1 MPIEILMPALS
12 PTMSKTGGKI
22 VKWCKKEQDRVEV
35 GDVIAEIETDKAI
48 MEFESV
54 DEGVLAKILVSEGAS
69 GVPVNQPIALMLEEG
84 EDNSALDNY
93 VPASTT
99 NVEAKKE
106 VEAHSSTS
114 SNSSVP
120 YGSSMS
126 SNSSASLNP
135 STLSNPLMSSNPSV
149 SPNTSMP
156 SNSSVSSQCLTL
168 GSRKE
173 ENIKTIGSRIKISPL
188 AKKMA
193 QNENLDIKRLKGT
206 GPYGR
211 IIKADVLEFLDGGIQ
226 IENCERLS
234 EDFIV
239 EASNMRQVI
248 AQRLVESKQ
257 NIPHFYLTVD
267 CRVDKLIS
275 LKNEINSADENN
287 KVTINDLIIKAVAF
301 SMKKFPDVNS
311 SWIDDKI
318 LRYANI
324 DISIAVALEDGLI
337 TPIVKN
343 ADKKSILFISK
354 EVKDLVSR
362 ARSGKLRPEEF
373 QGGGF
378 TISNLGMFGIKTF
391 SAIINPPQS
400 CIMAVGTS
408 KKQPIVINEKIEI
421 AEIMTVTLSVDH
433 RTVDGALGA
442 KFLNAFKH
450 YIENPLAM
458 LLESA

>member
-22 VKWCKKEQDRVEV
+22 VKWCKKEQDKVEI

-54 DEGVLAKILVSEGAS
+54 DEGVLAKILVSEGTS
-69 GVPVNQPIALMLEEG
+69 GVPVNQLIALMLEEG
-84 EDNSALDNY
+84 EDKSALDL
-93 VPASTT
+93 ASAVNTK
-99 NVEAKKE
+99 VKKE
-106 VEAHSSTS
+106 VEADFSVS
-114 SNSSVP
+114 SNPSISSS
-120 YGSSMS
+120 SSMS
-126 SNSSASLNP
+126 S
-135 STLSNPLMSSNPSV
+135 
-149 SPNTSMP
+149 
-156 SNSSVSSQCLTL
+156 QCVTL
-168 GSRKE
+168 GSKKE
-173 ENIKTIGSRIKISPL
+173 DRAIENRIKVSPL
-188 AKKMA
+188 AKKIA
-193 QNENLDIKRLKGT
+193 QNEGVDIKRLKGT

-211 IIKADVLEFLDGGIQ
+211 VIKADVLEFLDQ
-226 IENCERLS
+226 TKSYERFEENTT
-234 EDFIV
+234 V
-239 EASNMRQVI
+239 EVSNMRQVI

-267 CRVDKLIS
+267 CHVDKLIS
-275 LKNEINSADENN
+275 LKNEVNSANENN

-301 SMKKFPDVNS
+301 SMKKFPDINS
-311 SWIDDKI
+311 SWIDTKI
-318 LRYANI
+318 VRYSNI

-343 ADKKSILFISK
+343 ADEKSVLSISK

-362 ARSGKLRPEEF
+362 ARSGKLKPEEF

-400 CIMAVGTS
+400 CIMAVGES
-408 KKQPIVINEKIEI
+408 KKQPVVIGEKIEI

-433 RTVDGALGA
+433 RAVDGALGA
-442 KFLNAFKH
+442 KFLNAFKY
-450 YIENPLAM
+450 YIENPTVM
-458 LLESA
+458 LLEPLLL

>member
-22 VKWCKKEQDRVEV
+22 VKWCKKEQDKVEI

-54 DEGVLAKILVSEGAS
+54 DEGVLAKILVSEGTS
-69 GVPVNQPIALMLEEG
+69 GVPVNQLIALMLEEG
-84 EDNSALDNY
+84 EDKSALDL
-93 VPASTT
+93 ASAVNTK
-99 NVEAKKE
+99 VEKE
-106 VEAHSSTS
+106 VEADFSVS
-114 SNSSVP
+114 SNPSISSS
-120 YGSSMS
+120 SSMS
-126 SNSSASLNP
+126 S
-135 STLSNPLMSSNPSV
+135 
-149 SPNTSMP
+149 
-156 SNSSVSSQCLTL
+156 QCVTL
-168 GSRKE
+168 GSKKE
-173 ENIKTIGSRIKISPL
+173 DRAIENRIKVSPL
-188 AKKMA
+188 AKKIA
-193 QNENLDIKRLKGT
+193 QNEGVDIKRLKGT

-211 IIKADVLEFLDGGIQ
+211 VIKADVLEFLDQ
-226 IENCERLS
+226 TKSYERFEENTT
-234 EDFIV
+234 V
-239 EASNMRQVI
+239 EVSNMRQVI

-267 CRVDKLIS
+267 CHVDKLIS
-275 LKNEINSADENN
+275 LKNEVNSANENN

-301 SMKKFPDVNS
+301 SMKKFPDINS
-311 SWIDDKI
+311 SWIDTKI
-318 LRYANI
+318 VRYSNI

-343 ADKKSILFISK
+343 ADEKSVLSISK

-362 ARSGKLRPEEF
+362 ARSGKLKPEEF

-400 CIMAVGTS
+400 CIMAVGES
-408 KKQPIVINEKIEI
+408 KKQPVVIGEKIEI

-433 RTVDGALGA
+433 RAVDGALGA
-442 KFLNAFKH
+442 KFLNAFKY
-450 YIENPLAM
+450 YIENPTVM
-458 LLESA
+458 LLEPLLL

>member
-22 VKWCKKEQDRVEV
+22 VKWCKKEQDKVEI

-54 DEGVLAKILVSEGAS
+54 DEGVLAKILVSEGTS
-69 GVPVNQPIALMLEEG
+69 GVPVNQLIALMLEEG
-84 EDNSALDNY
+84 EDKSALDL
-93 VPASTT
+93 ASTINT
-99 NVEAKKE
+99 KVEKE
-106 VEAHSSTS
+106 VEADFSIS
-114 SNSSVP
+114 SNPSISSS
-120 YGSSMS
+120 SSMS
-126 SNSSASLNP
+126 S
-135 STLSNPLMSSNPSV
+135 
-149 SPNTSMP
+149 
-156 SNSSVSSQCLTL
+156 QCVTL
-168 GSRKE
+168 GSKKE
-173 ENIKTIGSRIKISPL
+173 DRAIENRIKVSPL
-188 AKKMA
+188 AKKIA
-193 QNENLDIKRLKGT
+193 QNEGVDIKRLKGT

-211 IIKADVLEFLDGGIQ
+211 IIKADVLEFLDQ
-226 IENCERLS
+226 TKSYERFEENTT
-234 EDFIV
+234 V
-239 EASNMRQVI
+239 EVSNMRQVI

-267 CRVDKLIS
+267 CHVDKLIS
-275 LKNEINSADENN
+275 LKNEVNSANENN

-301 SMKKFPDVNS
+301 SMKKFPDINS
-311 SWIDDKI
+311 SWIDTKI
-318 LRYANI
+318 VRYSNI

-343 ADKKSILFISK
+343 ADEKSVLSISK

-362 ARSGKLRPEEF
+362 AKSGKLKPEEF

-400 CIMAVGTS
+400 CIMAVGAS
-408 KKQPIVINEKIEI
+408 KKQPVVIGEKIEI

-433 RTVDGALGA
+433 RAVDGALGA
-442 KFLNAFKH
+442 KFLNAFKY
-450 YIENPLAM
+450 YIENPTVM
-458 LLESA
+458 LLEPLLL

>member
-22 VKWCKKEQDRVEV
+22 VKWCKKEQDKVEI

-54 DEGVLAKILVSEGAS
+54 DEGVLAKILVSEGTS
-69 GVPVNQPIALMLEEG
+69 GVPVNQLIALMLEEG
-84 EDNSALDNY
+84 EDKSTLDLASAIN
-93 VPASTT
+93 TK
-99 NVEAKKE
+99 VEKE
-106 VEAHSSTS
+106 VEADFSVS
-114 SNSSVP
+114 SNPSISSS
-120 YGSSMS
+120 SSMS
-126 SNSSASLNP
+126 S
-135 STLSNPLMSSNPSV
+135 
-149 SPNTSMP
+149 
-156 SNSSVSSQCLTL
+156 QCVTL
-168 GSRKE
+168 GSKKE
-173 ENIKTIGSRIKISPL
+173 DRAIENRIKVSPL
-188 AKKMA
+188 AKKIA
-193 QNENLDIKRLKGT
+193 QNEGIDIKRLKGT

-211 IIKADVLEFLDGGIQ
+211 VIKADVLEFLDQ
-226 IENCERLS
+226 TKSYERFEEN
-234 EDFIV
+234 ITV
-239 EASNMRQVI
+239 EVSNMRQVI

-267 CRVDKLIS
+267 CHVDKLIS
-275 LKNEINSADENN
+275 LKNEVNSANENN

-301 SMKKFPDVNS
+301 SMKKFPDINS
-311 SWIDDKI
+311 SWVDTKI
-318 LRYANI
+318 VRYSNI

-343 ADKKSILFISK
+343 ADEKSVLSISK

-362 ARSGKLRPEEF
+362 ARSGKLKPEEF

-400 CIMAVGTS
+400 CIMAVGES
-408 KKQPIVINEKIEI
+408 KKQPVVIGEKIEI

-433 RTVDGALGA
+433 RAVDGALGA
-442 KFLNAFKH
+442 KFLNAFKY
-450 YIENPLAM
+450 YIENPTVM
-458 LLESA
+458 LLEPLLL

>member
-22 VKWCKKEQDRVEV
+22 VKWCKKEQDKVEI

-54 DEGVLAKILVSEGAS
+54 DEGVLAKILVSEGTS
-69 GVPVNQPIALMLEEG
+69 GVPVNQLIALILEEG
-84 EDNSALDNY
+84 EDKSALDL
-93 VPASTT
+93 ASAINTK
-99 NVEAKKE
+99 VEKE
-106 VEAHSSTS
+106 VEADFS
-114 SNSSVP
+114 SNPSISSS
-120 YGSSMS
+120 SSMS
-126 SNSSASLNP
+126 S
-135 STLSNPLMSSNPSV
+135 
-149 SPNTSMP
+149 
-156 SNSSVSSQCLTL
+156 QCVTL
-168 GSRKE
+168 GSKKE
-173 ENIKTIGSRIKISPL
+173 DRATGNRIKVSPL
-188 AKKMA
+188 AKKIA
-193 QNENLDIKRLKGT
+193 QNENVDIKQLKGT

-211 IIKADVLEFLDGGIQ
+211 IIKDDVLEFLDGSKNHERPK
-226 IENCERLS
+226 ENTIAEVS
-234 EDFIV
+234 
-239 EASNMRQVI
+239 SMRQVI

-267 CRVDKLIS
+267 CHVNKLIS
-275 LKNEINSADENN
+275 LKNEVNSANENN

-301 SMKKFPDVNS
+301 SMKKFSDINS
-311 SWIDDKI
+311 SWIDNKI
-318 LRYANI
+318 VRYSNI

-343 ADKKSILFISK
+343 ADEKSVLSISK

-362 ARSGKLRPEEF
+362 AKSGKLKPEEF

-400 CIMAVGTS
+400 CIMAVGAS
-408 KKQPIVINEKIEI
+408 KKQPVVIGEKIEV

-433 RTVDGALGA
+433 RAVDGALGA

-450 YIENPLAM
+450 YIENPTVM
-458 LLESA
+458 LLEPLLL

>member
-22 VKWCKKEQDRVEV
+22 VKWCKKERDRVEV

-54 DEGVLAKILVSEGAS
+54 DEGVLAKILISEGAS

-84 EDNSALDNY
+84 EDSSALDSY
-93 VPASTT
+93 VLVSTT
-99 NVEAKKE
+99 NVEAKRE

-120 YGSSMS
+120 DNSSMS
-126 SNSSASLNP
+126 SNSSASF
-135 STLSNPLMSSNPSV
+135 NPLVSS
-149 SPNTSMP
+149 NTSMSSHP
-156 SNSSVSSQCLTL
+156 SVLSQCLTL
-168 GSRKE
+168 ESRKE
-173 ENIKTIGSRIKISPL
+173 EDTKTTESRIKISPL
-188 AKKMA
+188 AKKIA
-193 QNENLDIKRLKGT
+193 QNENVDIKRLKGT
-206 GPYGR
+206 GPYSR
-211 IIKADVLEFLDGGIQ
+211 IIKADVLEFLDGDVQ
-226 IENCERLS
+226 IENHERSS
-234 EDFIV
+234 EDIIIKV
-239 EASNMRQVI
+239 SNMRQVI
-248 AQRLVESKQ
+248 AQRLIESKQ
-257 NIPHFYLTVD
+257 NIPHFYLTID
-267 CRVDKLIS
+267 YRVDKLIS
-275 LKNEINSADENN
+275 LKNEINLTDGNN

-318 LRYANI
+318 LKYANI

-343 ADKKSILFISK
+343 ADKKSILSISK
-354 EVKDLVSR
+354 EVKDLVNR

-391 SAIINPPQS
+391 SAIINQPQS

-421 AEIMTVTLSVDH
+421 AEIMMVTLSVDH

-450 YIENPLAM
+450 YIENPIAM

>member
-1 MPIEILMPALS
+1 MSIEILMPALS

-54 DEGVLAKILVSEGAS
+54 DEGVLAKILVPEGAS
-69 GVPVNQPIALMLEEG
+69 GVSVNQPIALMLEEG
-84 EDNSALDNY
+84 EDSSALDNY
-93 VPASTT
+93 ATVSTT
-99 NVEAKKE
+99 NVEAKKK
-106 VEAHSSTS
+106 VEARSSTS
-114 SNSSVP
+114 SD
-120 YGSSMS
+120 
-126 SNSSASLNP
+126 SSASFNP
-135 STLSNPLMSSNPSV
+135 STLSNPF
-149 SPNTSMP
+149 MP
-156 SNSSVSSQCLTL
+156 SNSSVSSNPSVSSQCLTL

-173 ENIKTIGSRIKISPL
+173 ENTKTTEGRIKISPL
-188 AKKMA
+188 AKKIA

-211 IIKADVLEFLDGGIQ
+211 IIKADVLEFLNGGVQ
-226 IENCERLS
+226 IENRERSS
-234 EDFIV
+234 EDVIV
-239 EASNMRQVI
+239 EVSNMRQVI
-248 AQRLVESKQ
+248 AQRLIESKQ

-301 SMKKFPDVNS
+301 SMKKFPGVNS

-343 ADKKSILFISK
+343 ADKKSVLSISK

-408 KKQPIVINEKIEI
+408 KKQPIVVNEKIEI
-421 AEIMTVTLSVDH
+421 AEIIMVTLSVDH

-442 KFLNAFKH
+442 RFLNAFKH

-458 LLESA
+458 LLESV

>member
-22 VKWCKKEQDRVEV
+22 VKWCKKEQDKVEI

-54 DEGVLAKILVSEGAS
+54 DEGVLAKILVSEGTS
-69 GVPVNQPIALMLEEG
+69 GVPVNQLIALMLEEG
-84 EDNSALDNY
+84 EDKSALDL
-93 VPASTT
+93 ASAINTK
-99 NVEAKKE
+99 VEKE
-106 VEAHSSTS
+106 VEADFSVS
-114 SNSSVP
+114 SNPSISSS
-120 YGSSMS
+120 SSMS
-126 SNSSASLNP
+126 S
-135 STLSNPLMSSNPSV
+135 
-149 SPNTSMP
+149 
-156 SNSSVSSQCLTL
+156 QCVTL
-168 GSRKE
+168 GSKKE
-173 ENIKTIGSRIKISPL
+173 DRATENRIKVSPL
-188 AKKMA
+188 AKKIA
-193 QNENLDIKRLKGT
+193 QNEGVDIKRLKGT

-211 IIKADVLEFLDGGIQ
+211 VIKADVLEFLDQ
-226 IENCERLS
+226 TKSYERFEENTTFE
-234 EDFIV
+234 V
-239 EASNMRQVI
+239 SNMRQVI

-267 CRVDKLIS
+267 CHVDKLIS
-275 LKNEINSADENN
+275 LKNEVNSANENN

-301 SMKKFPDVNS
+301 SMKKFSDINS
-311 SWIDDKI
+311 SWIDNKI
-318 LRYANI
+318 VRYSNI

-343 ADKKSILFISK
+343 ADEKSVLSISK

-362 ARSGKLRPEEF
+362 AKSGKLKPEEF

-400 CIMAVGTS
+400 CIMAVGAS
-408 KKQPIVINEKIEI
+408 KKQPVVIGEKIEV

-433 RTVDGALGA
+433 RAVDGALGA

-450 YIENPLAM
+450 YIENPTVM
-458 LLESA
+458 LLEPLLL

>member
-22 VKWCKKEQDRVEV
+22 VKWHKKEQDKVEV

-54 DEGVLAKILVSEGAS
+54 DEGVLAKILVTEGTS

-84 EDNSALDNY
+84 EDESALGNY
-93 VPASTT
+93 VSTSAT
-99 NVEAKKE
+99 NIEAKKE
-106 VEAHSSTS
+106 VET
-114 SNSSVP
+114 NPSVP
-120 YGSSMS
+120 SNSSMS
-126 SNSSASLNP
+126 SNSSTS
-135 STLSNPLMSSNPSV
+135 SNFSVSSNSSISSNSPMSSNS
-149 SPNTSMP
+149 SM
-156 SNSSVSSQCLTL
+156 SSQCVTL

-173 ENIKTIGSRIKISPL
+173 EGTEGIIKISPL
-188 AKKMA
+188 AKKIA
-193 QNENLDIKRLKGT
+193 QNEGVNVQQLKGT

-211 IIKADVLEFLDGGIQ
+211 IIKADVLEFLDSGIRT
-226 IENCERLS
+226 ESPEK
-234 EDFIV
+234 DTIV
-239 EASNMRQVI
+239 EVSNMRQVI
-248 AQRLVESKQ
+248 AQRLTESKQ
-257 NIPHFYLTVD
+257 NVPHFYLTVD
-267 CRVDKLIS
+267 CQVDKLIS

-301 SMKKFPDVNS
+301 SMKKFPDINS
-311 SWIDDKI
+311 SWIDNKI
-318 LRYANI
+318 LKYSNA

-343 ADKKSILFISK
+343 ADKKGILSISK

-378 TISNLGMFGIKTF
+378 TISNLGMFGIKAF

-400 CIMAVGTS
+400 CIMAVGAS
-408 KKQPIVINEKIEI
+408 KKQPIVMNEKIEI

-433 RTVDGALGA
+433 RAVDGALGA
-442 KFLNAFKH
+442 KFLNAFKR
-450 YIENPLAM
+450 YIENPVAM
-458 LLESA
+458 FLEYC

>member
-22 VKWCKKEQDRVEV
+22 VKWHKKEQDKVEV

-48 MEFESV
+48 MEFESI
-54 DEGVLAKILVSEGAS
+54 DEGVLAKILVTEGTS

-84 EDNSALDNY
+84 EDESALNNYTSTSINSA
-93 VPASTT
+93 V
-99 NVEAKKE
+99 KKE
-106 VEAHSSTS
+106 VTKSAVDNQKSEHQDLNGKPISHSS
-114 SNSSVP
+114 V
-120 YGSSMS
+120 
-126 SNSSASLNP
+126 LFQRV
-135 STLSNPLMSSNPSV
+135 TLESNPS
-149 SPNTSMP
+149 M
-156 SNSSVSSQCLTL
+156 SSQCLTL

-173 ENIKTIGSRIKISPL
+173 EWIPVSATQMTEGYAEGRTKISPL
-188 AKKMA
+188 AKKIA
-193 QNENLDIKRLKGT
+193 QNEGVNVQQLKGT

-211 IIKADVLEFLDGGIQ
+211 IIKADVLEFLGSGTCT
-226 IENCERLS
+226 ESPE
-234 EDFIV
+234 IV
-239 EASNMRQVI
+239 EVSNIRQVI
-248 AQRLVESKQ
+248 AQRLTESKQ
-257 NIPHFYLTVD
+257 NVPHFYLTVD
-267 CRVDKLIS
+267 CQVDKLIS

-301 SMKKFPDVNS
+301 SMKKFPDINS
-311 SWIDDKI
+311 SWIDNKI
-318 LRYANI
+318 LKYSNV

-343 ADKKSILFISK
+343 ADKKGILSISK

-362 ARSGKLRPEEF
+362 ARSGKLKPEEF

-378 TISNLGMFGIKTF
+378 TISNLGMFGIKAF

-400 CIMAVGTS
+400 CIMAVGAS
-408 KKQPIVINEKIEI
+408 KKQPIVMNEKIEI

-433 RTVDGALGA
+433 RAVDGALGA

-450 YIENPLAM
+450 YIENPLVM
-458 LLESA
+458 LIETAVIY

>member
-1 MPIEILMPALS
+1 MSIEILMPALS

-54 DEGVLAKILVSEGAS
+54 DEGVLAKILVPEGAS

-84 EDNSALDNY
+84 EDSSALDNY
-93 VPASTT
+93 ATVSTT
-99 NVEAKKE
+99 NVEAKKK
-106 VEAHSSTS
+106 VEARSSTS
-114 SNSSVP
+114 SD
-120 YGSSMS
+120 
-126 SNSSASLNP
+126 SSASFNP
-135 STLSNPLMSSNPSV
+135 STLSNPFMLSNSSVSSNP
-149 SPNTSMP
+149 
-156 SNSSVSSQCLTL
+156 SVSSQCLTL

-173 ENIKTIGSRIKISPL
+173 ENTKTTEGRIKISPL
-188 AKKMA
+188 AKKIA

-211 IIKADVLEFLDGGIQ
+211 IIKADVLEFLNGGVQ
-226 IENCERLS
+226 IENRERSS
-234 EDFIV
+234 EDVIV
-239 EASNMRQVI
+239 EVSNMRQVI
-248 AQRLVESKQ
+248 AQRLIESKQ

-301 SMKKFPDVNS
+301 SMKKFPGVNS

-343 ADKKSILFISK
+343 ADKKSVLSISK

-408 KKQPIVINEKIEI
+408 KKQPIVVNEKIEI
-421 AEIMTVTLSVDH
+421 AEIIMVTLSVDH
-433 RTVDGALGA
+433 RTVDGALGTR
-442 KFLNAFKH
+442 FLNAFKH

-458 LLESA
+458 LLEPA

>member
-22 VKWCKKEQDRVEV
+22 VKWHKKEQDKVEV

-54 DEGVLAKILVSEGAS
+54 DEGIMAKILVTEGTS

-84 EDNSALDNY
+84 EDVNNYTSTSINSA
-93 VPASTT
+93 V
-99 NVEAKKE
+99 KKE
-106 VEAHSSTS
+106 VTKSAVDNQKSEHQDLNGKPTNHSSVSFQRVTLG
-114 SNSSVP
+114 SN
-120 YGSSMS
+120 SSMS
-126 SNSSASLNP
+126 S
-135 STLSNPLMSSNPSV
+135 
-149 SPNTSMP
+149 
-156 SNSSVSSQCLTL
+156 QCVTL

-173 ENIKTIGSRIKISPL
+173 EDTKTTEGRIKISPL
-188 AKKMA
+188 AKKIA
-193 QNENLDIKRLKGT
+193 QNEGVDVKQLKGT

-211 IIKADVLEFLDGGIQ
+211 IIKADVLES
-226 IENCERLS
+226 LS
-234 EDFIV
+234 STESPEIV
-239 EASNMRQVI
+239 EVSNMRQII

-257 NIPHFYLTVD
+257 NVPHFYLTVD
-267 CRVDKLIS
+267 CQVDKLIS
-275 LKNEINSADENN
+275 LKNEINLADENN

-301 SMKKFPDVNS
+301 SMKKFPDINS
-311 SWIDDKI
+311 SWIDNKI
-318 LRYANI
+318 LRYSNI

-343 ADKKSILFISK
+343 ADQKGILSISK

-362 ARSGKLRPEEF
+362 ARSGKLKPEEF

-378 TISNLGMFGIKTF
+378 TVSNLGMFGIKAF

-400 CIMAVGTS
+400 CIMAVGAS
-408 KKQPIVINEKIEI
+408 KKQPIVMNEKIEI

-458 LLESA
+458 LI

>member
-22 VKWCKKEQDRVEV
+22 VKWHKKEQDRVEV

-48 MEFESV
+48 MEFESI
-54 DEGVLAKILVSEGAS
+54 DEGVMAKILVSEGTS
-69 GVPVNQPIALMLEEG
+69 GVPVNQLIALMLEEG
-84 EDNSALDNY
+84 EDGSALDNY
-93 VPASTT
+93 ISASAT
-99 NVEAKKE
+99 NIEAKEK
-106 VEAHSSTS
+106 VE
-114 SNSSVP
+114 SNSSISTH
-120 YGSSMS
+120 SSMS
-126 SNSSASLNP
+126 SQS
-135 STLSNPLMSSNPSV
+135 PLL
-149 SPNTSMP
+149 
-156 SNSSVSSQCLTL
+156 SSQCLTL

-173 ENIKTIGSRIKISPL
+173 QATQTAEDRVKISPL
-188 AKKMA
+188 AKKIA
-193 QNENLDIKRLKGT
+193 QNKGVNVKQLKGT

-211 IIKADVLEFLDGGIQ
+211 IIKADVLEFLGSNIQ
-226 IENCERLS
+226 IENRERPE
-234 EDFIV
+234 EDTIIEV
-239 EASNMRQVI
+239 SNMRQVI
-248 AQRLVESKQ
+248 AQRLIESKQ
-257 NIPHFYLTVD
+257 NVPHFYLTVD
-267 CRVDKLIS
+267 CQVDKLIS

-287 KVTINDLIIKAVAF
+287 KVTINDLIIKAAAF
-301 SMKKFPDVNS
+301 SMKKFPDINS
-311 SWIDDKI
+311 SWIDNKI
-318 LRYANI
+318 LQYSNI
-324 DISIAVALEDGLI
+324 DISIAVALDDGLI
-337 TPIVKN
+337 TPIIKN
-343 ADKKSILFISK
+343 ADKKGILSISK

-400 CIMAVGTS
+400 CIMAVGAS

-433 RTVDGALGA
+433 RTIDGALGA

-458 LLESA
+458 LIETAVTC

>member
-22 VKWCKKEQDRVEV
+22 VKWHKKEQDKVEV

-54 DEGVLAKILVSEGAS
+54 DEGVLAKILVTEGTS

-84 EDNSALDNY
+84 EDSSVLNNYTSTSINSA
-93 VPASTT
+93 V
-99 NVEAKKE
+99 KKE
-106 VEAHSSTS
+106 VTKSAVDNQKSEHQDLNGKPTS
-114 SNSSVP
+114 H
-120 YGSSMS
+120 
-126 SNSSASLNP
+126 
-135 STLSNPLMSSNPSV
+135 
-149 SPNTSMP
+149 
-156 SNSSVSSQCLTL
+156 SSVSSQCLTL

-173 ENIKTIGSRIKISPL
+173 EDTKTTEGRIKISPL
-188 AKKMA
+188 AKKIA
-193 QNENLDIKRLKGT
+193 QNEGVNVQQLKGT

-211 IIKADVLEFLDGGIQ
+211 IIKADVLESLGSGIHT
-226 IENCERLS
+226 ESPEK
-234 EDFIV
+234 DTIV
-239 EASNMRQVI
+239 EVSNIRQVI
-248 AQRLVESKQ
+248 AQRLTESKQ
-257 NIPHFYLTVD
+257 NVPHFYLTID
-267 CRVDKLIS
+267 CQVDKLIS

-287 KVTINDLIIKAVAF
+287 KVTINDLVIKAVAF
-301 SMKKFPDVNS
+301 SMKKFPDINS
-311 SWIDDKI
+311 SWIDNKI
-318 LRYANI
+318 LKYSNV

-343 ADKKSILFISK
+343 ADKKGILSISK

-362 ARSGKLRPEEF
+362 ARSGKLKPEEF

-378 TISNLGMFGIKTF
+378 TISNLGMFGIKAF

-400 CIMAVGTS
+400 CIMAVGAS

-433 RTVDGALGA
+433 RAVDGALGA

-450 YIENPLAM
+450 YIENPLVMFIETAVTY
-458 LLESA
+458 

>member
-22 VKWCKKEQDRVEV
+22 VKWHKKEQDKVEV

-48 MEFESV
+48 MEFESI
-54 DEGVLAKILVSEGAS
+54 DEGVLAKILVTEGTS

-84 EDNSALDNY
+84 EDESALNNYTSTSINSA
-93 VPASTT
+93 V
-99 NVEAKKE
+99 KKE
-106 VEAHSSTS
+106 VTKSAVDNQKSEHQDLNGKPISHSSVS
-114 SNSSVP
+114 FQRV
-120 YGSSMS
+120 
-126 SNSSASLNP
+126 
-135 STLSNPLMSSNPSV
+135 TLESNPS
-149 SPNTSMP
+149 M
-156 SNSSVSSQCLTL
+156 SSQCLTL

-173 ENIKTIGSRIKISPL
+173 EDTKTTEGRIKISPL
-188 AKKMA
+188 AKKIA
-193 QNENLDIKRLKGT
+193 QNEGVNVQQLKGT

-211 IIKADVLEFLDGGIQ
+211 IIKADVLEFLGSGIHN
-226 IENCERLS
+226 ESPEK
-234 EDFIV
+234 DTIV
-239 EASNMRQVI
+239 EVSNMRQVI
-248 AQRLVESKQ
+248 AQRLTESKQ
-257 NIPHFYLTVD
+257 NVPHFYLTVD
-267 CRVDKLIS
+267 CQVDKLIS

-301 SMKKFPDVNS
+301 SMKKFPDINS
-311 SWIDDKI
+311 SWIDNKI
-318 LRYANI
+318 LKYSNV

-343 ADKKSILFISK
+343 ADKKGILSISK

-362 ARSGKLRPEEF
+362 ARSGKLKPEEF

-378 TISNLGMFGIKTF
+378 TISNLGMFGIKAF

-400 CIMAVGTS
+400 CIMAVGAS
-408 KKQPIVINEKIEI
+408 KKQPIVMNEKIEI

-442 KFLNAFKH
+442 KFLNTFKH
-450 YIENPLAM
+450 YIENPLVMFIETAVTY
-458 LLESA
+458 

>member
-22 VKWCKKEQDRVEV
+22 VKWCKKEQDKVEI

-54 DEGVLAKILVSEGAS
+54 DEGVLAKILVSEGTS
-69 GVPVNQPIALMLEEG
+69 GVPVNQLIALMLEEG
-84 EDNSALDNY
+84 EDKSALDL
-93 VPASTT
+93 ASAVNTKVEKG
-99 NVEAKKE
+99 VEADFS
-106 VEAHSSTS
+106 VS
-114 SNSSVP
+114 SNPSISSS
-120 YGSSMS
+120 SSMS
-126 SNSSASLNP
+126 S
-135 STLSNPLMSSNPSV
+135 
-149 SPNTSMP
+149 
-156 SNSSVSSQCLTL
+156 QCVTL
-168 GSRKE
+168 GSKKE
-173 ENIKTIGSRIKISPL
+173 DRAIENRIKVSPL
-188 AKKMA
+188 AKKIA
-193 QNENLDIKRLKGT
+193 QNEGVDIKRLKGT

-211 IIKADVLEFLDGGIQ
+211 VIKADVLEFLDQ
-226 IENCERLS
+226 TKSYERFEENTT
-234 EDFIV
+234 V
-239 EASNMRQVI
+239 EVSNMRQVI

-267 CRVDKLIS
+267 CHVDKLIS
-275 LKNEINSADENN
+275 LKNEVNSANENN

-301 SMKKFPDVNS
+301 SMKKFPDINS
-311 SWIDDKI
+311 SWIDTKI
-318 LRYANI
+318 VRYSNI

-343 ADKKSILFISK
+343 ADEKSVLSISK

-362 ARSGKLRPEEF
+362 ARSGKLKPEEF

-400 CIMAVGTS
+400 CIMAVGES
-408 KKQPIVINEKIEI
+408 KKQPVVIGEKIEI

-433 RTVDGALGA
+433 RAVDGALGA
-442 KFLNAFKH
+442 KFLNAFKY
-450 YIENPLAM
+450 YIENPTVM
-458 LLESA
+458 LLEPLLL

>member
-22 VKWCKKEQDRVEV
+22 VKWCKKEQDKVEI

-54 DEGVLAKILVSEGAS
+54 DEGVLAKILVSEGTS
-69 GVPVNQPIALMLEEG
+69 GVPVNQLIALMLEEG
-84 EDNSALDNY
+84 EDKSALDL
-93 VPASTT
+93 ASAINTK
-99 NVEAKKE
+99 VEKE
-106 VEAHSSTS
+106 VEADFSVS
-114 SNSSVP
+114 SNPSISSS
-120 YGSSMS
+120 SSMS
-126 SNSSASLNP
+126 S
-135 STLSNPLMSSNPSV
+135 
-149 SPNTSMP
+149 
-156 SNSSVSSQCLTL
+156 QCVTL
-168 GSRKE
+168 GSKKE
-173 ENIKTIGSRIKISPL
+173 DRATENRIKVSPL
-188 AKKMA
+188 AKKIA
-193 QNENLDIKRLKGT
+193 QNEGVDIKRLKGT

-211 IIKADVLEFLDGGIQ
+211 IIKADVLEFLDQ
-226 IENCERLS
+226 TKSYERF
-234 EDFIV
+234 EKNTTV
-239 EASNMRQVI
+239 EVSNMRQVI

-267 CRVDKLIS
+267 CHVDKLIS
-275 LKNEINSADENN
+275 LKNEVNSANENN

-301 SMKKFPDVNS
+301 SMKKFPDINS
-311 SWIDDKI
+311 SWIDTKI
-318 LRYANI
+318 VRYSNI

-343 ADKKSILFISK
+343 ADEKSVLSISK

-362 ARSGKLRPEEF
+362 ARSGKLKPEEF

-400 CIMAVGTS
+400 CIMAVGES
-408 KKQPIVINEKIEI
+408 KKQPVVIGEKIEI

-433 RTVDGALGA
+433 RAVDGALGA
-442 KFLNAFKH
+442 KFLNAFKY
-450 YIENPLAM
+450 YIENPTVM
-458 LLESA
+458 LLEPLLL

>member
-22 VKWCKKEQDRVEV
+22 VKWCKKEQDKVEI

-54 DEGVLAKILVSEGAS
+54 DEGVLAKILVSEGTS
-69 GVPVNQPIALMLEEG
+69 GVPVNQLIALMLEEG
-84 EDNSALDNY
+84 EDKSALDL
-93 VPASTT
+93 ASAVNTK
-99 NVEAKKE
+99 VEKE
-106 VEAHSSTS
+106 VEADFSVS
-114 SNSSVP
+114 SNSSISSS
-120 YGSSMS
+120 SSMS
-126 SNSSASLNP
+126 S
-135 STLSNPLMSSNPSV
+135 
-149 SPNTSMP
+149 
-156 SNSSVSSQCLTL
+156 QCVTL
-168 GSRKE
+168 GSKKE
-173 ENIKTIGSRIKISPL
+173 DRATENRIKVSPL
-188 AKKMA
+188 AKKIA
-193 QNENLDIKRLKGT
+193 QNEGVDIKRLKGT

-211 IIKADVLEFLDGGIQ
+211 IIKADVLEFLDQ
-226 IENCERLS
+226 TKSYERFEENTTFE
-234 EDFIV
+234 V
-239 EASNMRQVI
+239 SNMRQVI

-267 CRVDKLIS
+267 CHVDKLIS
-275 LKNEINSADENN
+275 LKNEVNSANENN

-301 SMKKFPDVNS
+301 SMKKFPDINS
-311 SWIDDKI
+311 SWIDTKI
-318 LRYANI
+318 VRYSNI

-343 ADKKSILFISK
+343 ADEKSVLSISK

-362 ARSGKLRPEEF
+362 ARSGKLKPEEF

-400 CIMAVGTS
+400 CIMAVGES
-408 KKQPIVINEKIEI
+408 KKQPIVIGEKIEI

-433 RTVDGALGA
+433 RAVDGALGA
-442 KFLNAFKH
+442 KFLNAFKY
-450 YIENPLAM
+450 YIENPTVM
-458 LLESA
+458 LLEPLLL